1 MYWTNPGHVIS
12 FIRQWRCFV
21 RFSSHTYI
29 VRLQAMHR
37 LTVVPTRPVQMMEQ
51 PRYSSNLMQSILSFS
66 SIAVGSSRTV
76 FCFPVWCHMQTNL
89 AAVRDLP
96 KFRFGFG
103 AENDNLSCFSVSF
116 SAKYLSRTFG
126 KDLFPPKKFHG
137 FGGVPKVMLCYWNL
151 HGGHFYWDTSVY
163 DTFDIIEYWFLVGF
177 SFGQNK
183 ALNSASVSFLAET
196 TLLLSAVFQ
205 FRRIL

>member
-89 AAVRDLP
+89 AAVRDRP
-96 KFRFGFG
+96 KFRFGFS
-103 AENDNLSCFSVSF
+103 AENDNLNCFSVSF
-116 SAKYLSRTFG
+116 SAKYWSRTFV
-126 KDLFPPKKFHG
+126 KDLVSAKK
-137 FGGVPKVMLCYWNL
+137 VPWFWQSTKSYVMLMKSARGSL
-151 HGGHFYWDTSVY
+151 LLGHSVC
-163 DTFDIIEYWFLVGF
+163 DTFY
-177 SFGQNK
+177 S
-183 ALNSASVSFLAET
+183 
-196 TLLLSAVFQ
+196 TLLIFGWFQ
-205 FRRIL
+205 FRPK